1 MNVYSRIRSFRPVEH
16 ALRFAAASIHHLLSF
31 LRLQSPFPRP
41 LSPVTCLR
49 PPVSCPLSP
58 VPCPLSPAPRPLS
71 PVPCLLTSA
80 LLLLAALPSPAR
92 VSQKIPADSHAARV
106 AASLGWELA
115 QRSEMDFGGI
125 QGETLVWSADGTA
138 AQITARLRDFHTNA
152 GLSNAFFHGEA
163 MAWGL
168 AAEGDDIHRY
178 LIADSGPGRGTH
190 VYLMTQ
196 PARATPSSPRG
207 EAGHRLEGVPAY
219 PGSEPGLYLAD
230 LTTGTATEVS
240 KTAAEPAAVLE
251 YMDSAAVSKGWSPVS
266 PAGGSMRLFT
276 KGRHVMM
283 VSVYTDGGGMR
294 HIVRVRRTASK
305 EDGP

>member
-1 MNVYSRIRSFRPVEH
+1 M
-16 ALRFAAASIHHLLSF
+16 
-31 LRLQSPFPRP
+31 
-41 LSPVTCLR
+41 
-49 PPVSCPLSP
+49 
-58 VPCPLSPAPRPLS
+58 
-71 PVPCLLTSA
+71 
-80 LLLLAALPSPAR
+80 
-92 VSQKIPADSHAARV
+92 SQQIPADSHAARV

-138 AQITARLRDFHTNA
+138 AQITARLRDFYTNA

-178 LIADSGPGRGTH
+178 LIADSGPGRGTQ

-196 PARATPSSPRG
+196 PARATPSPPRG

-266 PAGGSMRLFT
+266 PTGGSMRLFT

-305 EDGP
+305 EGGP

>member
-1 MNVYSRIRSFRPVEH
+1 MPEKKERSRIRAFRPLGHV
-16 ALRFAAASIHHLLSF
+16 LRLVTATIHHLCSVF
-31 LRLQSPFPRP
+31 RLQSSAIQALP
-41 LSPVTCLR
+41 SDLR
-49 PPVSCPLSP
+49 PPSSAL
-58 VPCPLSPAPRPLS
+58 RPLPS
-71 PVPCLLTSA
+71 ALA
-80 LLLLAALPSPAR
+80 LLLLTALSSPAR
-92 VSQKIPADSHAARV
+92 VSQQIPAESHAARV

-138 AQITARLRDFHTNA
+138 AQITSRLRDFYTNA

-168 AAEGDDIHRY
+168 AAEGGEIHRY
-178 LIADSGPGRGTH
+178 LIADSGPGRGTQ
-190 VYLMTQ
+190 VYQMRQ
-196 PARATPSSPRG
+196 PAHATPAPARG
-207 EAGHRLEGVPAY
+207 EGGHRLEGVPVY

-230 LTTGTATEVS
+230 LTGGTATEVS
-240 KTAAEPAAVLE
+240 KTAADPAAVLE
-251 YMDSAAVSKGWSPVS
+251 YMDTAAVSKGWSPVS

-283 VSVYTDGGGMR
+283 VSVYTDGGGIR

-305 EDGP
+305 ADGP

>member
-1 MNVYSRIRSFRPVEH
+1 MARPSSRLLLH
-16 ALRFAAASIHHLLSF
+16 WLAAGI
-31 LRLQSPFPRP
+31 
-41 LSPVTCLR
+41 
-49 PPVSCPLSP
+49 
-58 VPCPLSPAPRPLS
+58 
-71 PVPCLLTSA
+71 A
-80 LLLLAALPSPAR
+80 LLAVLPALAR
-92 VSQKIPADSHAARV
+92 VSRQIPAGSHAARV

-138 AQITARLRDFHTNA
+138 AQITARLRDFYANA

-178 LIADSGPGRGTH
+178 LIADSGPGRGTQ

-196 PARATPSSPRG
+196 PARAVPAPPRG
-207 EAGHRLEGVPAY
+207 EAGHRLEGVPVY

-230 LTTGTATEVS
+230 LTGGTATEVS
-240 KTAAEPAAVLE
+240 QTTADPSAVLE
-251 YMDSAAVSKGWSPVS
+251 YMDTAAVSKGWSPVS

-276 KGRHVMM
+276 KGRHIMM
-283 VSVYTDGGGMR
+283 VSVYTDGGGIR
-294 HIVRVRRTASK
+294 HIVRVRRSTSE
-305 EDGP
+305 EDAP